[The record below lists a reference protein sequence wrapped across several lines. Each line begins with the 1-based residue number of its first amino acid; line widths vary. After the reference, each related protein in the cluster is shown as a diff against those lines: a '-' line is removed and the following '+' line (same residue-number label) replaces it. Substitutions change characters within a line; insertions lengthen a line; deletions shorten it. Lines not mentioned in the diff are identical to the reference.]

1 MLETLNAIAPIV
13 LIIALGFA
21 LYRTGAMGEDVWSAV
36 ETLCFYVL
44 FPALFVR
51 TLALA
56 EFADVALW
64 PLAASLVTMICA
76 SSLLLLALRPLLTRS
91 FGFSDAAFTSVFQ
104 GSTRWHAFIG
114 LAVVGALFGDAGIA
128 IVAFMI
134 AVTVPLLN
142 AVNVAVLVT
151 WGDSGAATA
160 SGMLRQMATNPF
172 IVGCLLGGLLNAT
185 GIGLPGPLESA
196 TDFLAG
202 GALGLGLLTVGA
214 GRRRQQ
220 RPGARRGAPPAG
232 GAGRHVRAAHGFRD
246 RRHGAHRRGDL
257 HGHPSRLL
265 FLCAVAPHGRRRP
278 ADGGDL
284 DGANPGRSA
293 HAAHGDLRAAA
304 GVGRGLRGGNHM
316 SKYWFRRSAAPSL
329 HRHART

>member
-1 MLETLNAIAPIV
+1 MLATLNAISPIV
-13 LIIALGFA
+13 LVIALGFA

-64 PLAASLVTMICA
+64 PLAASLVIMICA

-142 AVNVAVLVT
+142 AVNVVVLVT

-185 GIGLPGPLESA
+185 SIGLPGPLESA

-214 GRRRQQ
+214 GL
-220 RPGARRGAPPAG
+220 RPIEAAGANSALALGVA
-232 GAGRHVRAAHGFRD
+232 
-246 RRHGAHRRGDL
+246 L
-257 HGHPSRLL
+257 RLL
-265 FLCAVAPHGRRRP
+265 AAPAAMFALLTAFGVDGMARIVVVICMAIPAASSSYVLSRRM
-278 ADGGDL
+278 GGDAPL
-284 DGANPGRSA
+284 MAGILTAQT
-293 HAAHGDLRAAA
+293 LAAA
-304 GVGRGLRGGNHM
+304 LTLPMVIYVLQQVQGGG
-316 SKYWFRRSAAPSL
+316 
-329 HRHART
+329 